1 MLEYRQKRKLRKAI
15 YSPFVIVF
23 LIIIL
28 GVFIK
33 ATWNVY
39 KKSGESQVYL
49 SQAMAQLDKASSTE
63 AGLANSVAALN
74 TREGV
79 ETDIRSQFL
88 VAKPGEQV
96 AVIVDNASDTSNG
109 VAGVGGAI
117 VSGDGT
123 TAADAPHGFWVRIWE
138 FFKW

>member
-1 MLEYRQKRKLRKAI
+1 MLEYRQKRKLRKAL

-63 AGLANSVAALN
+63 AALANSVAALN

-96 AVIVDNASDTSNG
+96 AVILDNASDTPS
-109 VAGVGGAI
+109 GASGTNSLI
-117 VSGDGT
+117 SAGDGST
-123 TAADAPHGFWVRIWE
+123 GAEAPHGFWASVWD